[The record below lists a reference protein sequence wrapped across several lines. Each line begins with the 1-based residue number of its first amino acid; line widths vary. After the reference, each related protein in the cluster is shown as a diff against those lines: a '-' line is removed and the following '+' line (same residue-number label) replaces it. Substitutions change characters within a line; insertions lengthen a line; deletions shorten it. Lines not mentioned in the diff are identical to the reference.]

1 MTQRIK
7 MKYGDSGL
15 RPTRLDTL
23 RAEVPLNSKL
33 ESKSVMKSPLLVLP
47 VVAALAATLSVP
59 AQTAPKPAV
68 RTASAASSAVKL
80 PPGIPPGR
88 GIVRTALSLKYQD
101 IHIGTGPAGQD
112 KQLWKVK
119 YTGWRAA
126 DGVKFDSWEEHP
138 QPVMENGKPKLGPD
152 GKPVMGEPQPMEF
165 PHGIGRMIPGFDLG
179 LEGMRVGGR
188 RRIFVPWALAY
199 GYRAIPDHG
208 PDHPGIPAKSD
219 LIFDVE
225 LIEVKD
231 LPTQPPMPMPHPV
244 PQPGQSGIGHG
255 PASPGT
261 PGQPAAPSAPSTA
274 PTPQPKPTTPPPGE

>member
-1 MTQRIK
+1 
-7 MKYGDSGL
+7 
-15 RPTRLDTL
+15 
-23 RAEVPLNSKL
+23 VP
-33 ESKSVMKSPLLVLP
+33 
-47 VVAALAATLSVP
+47 P
-59 AQTAPKPAV
+59 A
-68 RTASAASSAVKL
+68 
-80 PPGIPPGR
+80 R
-88 GIVRTALSLKYQD
+88 GIVRTALALKYQD
-101 IHIGTGPAGQD
+101 IHIGTGPLGED

-152 GKPVMGEPQPMEF
+152 GKPIMGEPQPMEF

-179 LEGMRVGGR
+179 VEGMRVGGK

-208 PDHPGIPAKSD
+208 ADHPGIPAKSD

-231 LPTQPPMPMPHPV
+231 LPAQTPLPMTRLPDTAPRPRT
-244 PQPGQSGIGHG
+244 PT
-255 PASPGT
+255 APGT
-261 PGQPAAPSAPSTA
+261 PGQPAAPSAPATAPAPPSTA
-274 PTPQPKPTTPPPGE
+274 PAPQPKPTTPPPGE